1 MFGFMWRSIV
11 TCPSDK
17 SNEPSDSINSG
28 ERNGIS
34 LERKV
39 AKGFTVDTSVMV
51 EVQAAQ
57 ES

>member
-1 MFGFMWRSIV
+1 MWRSKV

-17 SNEPSDSINSG
+17 SNEPSNSVNSG

-39 AKGFTVDTSVMV
+39 AKGFTADTSVTV
-51 EVQAAQ
+51 EVQAAPQ
-57 ES
+57 S